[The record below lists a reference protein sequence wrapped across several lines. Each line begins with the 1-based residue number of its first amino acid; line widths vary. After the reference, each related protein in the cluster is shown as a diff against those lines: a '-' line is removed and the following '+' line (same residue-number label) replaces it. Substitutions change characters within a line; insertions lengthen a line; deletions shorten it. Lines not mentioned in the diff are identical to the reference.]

1 MSRKVVQEFIAL
13 IMGGSGPGSC
23 GSGGSG
29 GKELELLSLQ
39 SLLGIELQYF
49 KVGIK
54 RSSDSS
60 AGFRPEKK

>member
-49 KVGIK
+49 
-54 RSSDSS
+54 
-60 AGFRPEKK
+60 GFRPEKK